1 MTDTALIDADGAA
14 ATLIEARQ
22 NNRVL
27 DRFPGGDFPPDVD
40 AAYAVL
46 DSIAAKMT
54 APVVGWKA
62 AITNEEGM
70 KRMGTTA
77 PACGP
82 LFAPY
87 VGPSP
92 LTVILPAESARGI
105 ECEFAFRMGKT
116 LAPRAEPY
124 TDAEVAAAVATLH
137 AAIEIVDA
145 RVKNGLANG
154 ARSIIADFC
163 ANAALAY
170 APGVTDWQ
178 GIDLAKKEC
187 ELTVDGKFAVKGVG
201 SAVLGN
207 PRNSLTWVANFL
219 SGRGIAL
226 EAGHIVTTGSTMGI
240 FQAPPGS
247 TAVADFGELGQV
259 EVRFA

>member
-1 MTDTALIDADGAA
+1 MTEIATVDADGAA
-14 ATLIEARQ
+14 ASLIEARQ
-22 NNRVL
+22 SNRIL
-27 DRFPGGDFPPDVD
+27 DRFPGGDFPADVD

-62 AITNEEGM
+62 ALTNEAAM
-70 KRMGTTA
+70 AKMNAKA

-87 VGPSP
+87 VGASP
-92 LTVILPAESARGI
+92 LTVNLPAASVRGI
-105 ECEFAFRMGKT
+105 ECEFAFRMAKT
-116 LAPRAEPY
+116 LAPRAAPY

-137 AAIEIVDA
+137 PAIEIVDA
-145 RVKNGLANG
+145 RVKDGLANG

-170 APGVTDWQ
+170 APGIADWQ
-178 GIDLAKKEC
+178 GIDLARKEV
-187 ELTVDGKFAVKGVG
+187 ELTVDGKFAVTGIG

-240 FQAPPGS
+240 FQAPAGS
-247 TAVADFGELGQV
+247 TAVADFGDLGSV